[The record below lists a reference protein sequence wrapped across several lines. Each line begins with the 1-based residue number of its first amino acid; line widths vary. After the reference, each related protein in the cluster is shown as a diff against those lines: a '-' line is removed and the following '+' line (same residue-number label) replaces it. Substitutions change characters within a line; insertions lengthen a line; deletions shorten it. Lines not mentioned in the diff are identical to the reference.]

1 MYRETSP
8 WSLLIDVAMVGF
20 AYFGGRSDG
29 KKAAYAEI
37 HEDKQKKEM
46 DELRAE
52 IERLKATR

>member
-1 MYRETSP
+1 MYRETSG

-52 IERLKATR
+52 MRD